1 MIKPFKFV
9 NASSDPAEIGTL
21 AVIPN
26 AIINRTF
33 GENLCN
39 ILGQLFALKHL
50 SLTGLRGKPLTNM
63 N

>member
-1 MIKPFKFV
+1 M